1 MGDKYYEKIIKQ
13 NKAERIL
20 ESGVYLVAKDQ
31 QGDQRSWNRIRQ
43 RKDVRDKVRE
53 VTGSQI
59 T

>member
-1 MGDKYYEKIIKQ
+1 MGDKCYEKIIKQ
-13 NKAERIL
+13 NKAERIP

>member
-1 MGDKYYEKIIKQ
+1 MGDKCYEKIIKQ
-13 NKAERIL
+13 NKAERIP

-43 RKDVRDKVRE
+43 RKNVRDKVRE